1 MEIEHKNEQ
10 FWQIGS
16 YTIHSLDTI
25 YQKMMYVMLRQYID
39 DKKQCFPSVKTLA
52 EECSMSVAKATEV
65 LKELEEK
72 KIITKTSRYLES
84 GGQTSNIYTI
94 HDHVKVKPKQTKP
107 KPINDSVPEFE
118 ALTADQRKEA
128 SQVNQADQ
136 SNFTQ
141 DTSEIDI
148 FDLQLHDNT
157 KNEASQAENRTEKVA
172 VQTKHSTDELKK
184 QYDYATMI
192 FENPS
197 KQEHIDICMDIIATT
212 INSKKKTIRIQK
224 EEIPKEKVVDR
235 LLKLA
240 KEDILWVI
248 AKFEQQPTSIH
259 YPKAYLLTLL
269 YDAHNQRI
277 LDQQNQ
283 KSVAAAAAAPP
294 QKQPSR
300 GVAKGTEQFRNFTE
314 RKNNKYMEKIL
325 GQYSLHPEDQ
335 AQEADVGE
343 ESAL

>member
-1 MEIEHKNEQ
+1 MEIEQKKHFDEP

-118 ALTADQRKEA
+118 ALTAKQKKEVSA
-128 SQVNQADQ
+128 ADQADQ
-136 SNFTQ
+136 SKTSTG
-141 DTSEIDI
+141 DTSNDI
-148 FDLQLHDNT
+148 TTLRLHNNT
-157 KNEASQAENRTEKVA
+157 LLGDSQAEKVA
-172 VQTKHSTDELKK
+172 AQTKYDTEEIKK
-184 QYDYATMI
+184 KYDYATMI
-192 FENPS
+192 AEKPE
-197 KQEHIDICMDIIATT
+197 KQTNIDICMDIISTT
-212 INSKKKTIRIQK
+212 VKSKKKTIRIQK
-224 EEIPKEKVVDR
+224 EEIAREKVAEQ
-235 LLKLA
+235 LLKLT
-240 KEDILWVI
+240 KDDILWVI
-248 AKFEQQPTSIH
+248 KRFEQQPNQIH
-259 YPKAYLLTLL
+259 SPKAYLLTLL
-269 YDAHNQRI
+269 YDAKSQRA
-277 LDQQNQ
+277 LDLQNQ
-283 KSVAAAAAAPP
+283 KSVAAAAAAPQP
-294 QKQPSR
+294 QTPKA
-300 GVAKGTEQFRNFTE
+300 VAKGTETFRNFTE
-314 RKNNKYMEKIL
+314 RKNNNYMEKIL

>member
-1 MEIEHKNEQ
+1 MEIEHKNEP

-118 ALTADQRKEA
+118 ALTADKRKEA

-148 FDLQLHDNT
+148 SDLQLHDNT
-157 KNEASQAENRTEKVA
+157 KDEASQAENRTEKVA

-184 QYDYATMI
+184 QYDYVAMI
-192 FENPS
+192 SENPS
-197 KQEHIDICMDIIATT
+197 KQEYIDICMDIISTT
-212 INSKKKTIRIQK
+212 INSKKKNIRIQK
-224 EEIPKEKVVDR
+224 EEIPKEKVTDK
-235 LLKLA
+235 LLKLT
-240 KEDILWVI
+240 KDDILWAI
-248 AKFEQQPTSIH
+248 GKYEQQPTTVH
-259 YPKAYLLTLL
+259 HPKAYLLTLL
-269 YDAHNQRI
+269 YDAKNQRI
-277 LDQQNQ
+277 LDLQNQ

-294 QKQPSR
+294 KAQTKA
-300 GVAKGTEQFRNFTE
+300 VASGTQAFQNFTE

>member
-1 MEIEHKNEQ
+1 MEIEHKNEP

-118 ALTADQRKEA
+118 ALTADKRKEA

-148 FDLQLHDNT
+148 SDLQLHDNT
-157 KNEASQAENRTEKVA
+157 KDEASQAENRTEKVA

-184 QYDYATMI
+184 QYDYVAMI
-192 FENPS
+192 SENPS
-197 KQEHIDICMDIIATT
+197 KQEYIDICMDIISTT
-212 INSKKKTIRIQK
+212 VNSKKQTIRIQK
-224 EEIPKEKVVDR
+224 EEVPREKVTDR
-235 LLKLA
+235 FLQLS

-248 AKFEQQPTSIH
+248 GKFEQQPNQIN

-269 YDAHNQRI
+269 YDAKNQRI
-277 LDQQNQ
+277 LDRQNRQ
-283 KSVAAAAAAPP
+283 AVAAAAAAPQP
-294 QKQPSR
+294 QTPKA
-300 GVAKGTEQFRNFTE
+300 VAKGTDTFRNFTE
-314 RKNNKYMEKIL
+314 RKNNNYMEKIL
-325 GQYSLHPEDQ
+325 EQYSLPPEDQ
-335 AQEADVGE
+335 AADVGE
-343 ESAL
+343 EAAL